1 MEDLGT
7 THEDRMRALG
17 WYLDRNKL
25 DDISLTY
32 SQEGIALTAHN
43 TADTPVQLRFSQP
56 EIVELCRQGVGRRG
70 RGGERAARPSR
81 LSLLQAGQ
89 SAPAP
94 LSEWVEQTH
103 ALSYQEA
110 LRAIGF
116 DLDRWG
122 ARWYRIDDQDHGM
135 MIRYRT
141 TTNGPEINQVYPIS
155 NEEVRARIARS
166 IRRRGSGAGTAP
178 LAGAGS

>member
-1 MEDLGT
+1 MDDLGM
-7 THEDRMRALG
+7 THADCLRAMG
-17 WYLDRNKL
+17 WHLDNNKL
-25 DDISLTY
+25 DDISLTF
-32 SQEGIALTAHN
+32 SQEGIALTGHN
-43 TADTPVQLRFSQP
+43 AADAQVQARFSPP

-70 RGGERAARPSR
+70 KGGVRAARPSR
-81 LSLLQAGQ
+81 LSLLQASQG
-89 SAPAP
+89 APVP

-135 MIRYRT
+135 VIRYRT

-166 IRRRGSGAGTAP
+166 IRRRGSGAGSVPQT
-178 LAGAGS
+178 GAGL

>member
-1 MEDLGT
+1 M
-7 THEDRMRALG
+7 
-17 WYLDRNKL
+17 
-25 DDISLTY
+25 
-32 SQEGIALTAHN
+32 
-43 TADTPVQLRFSQP
+43 
-56 EIVELCRQGVGRRG
+56 
-70 RGGERAARPSR
+70 
-81 LSLLQAGQ
+81 
-89 SAPAP
+89 
-94 LSEWVEQTH
+94 
-103 ALSYQEA
+103 SYQEA